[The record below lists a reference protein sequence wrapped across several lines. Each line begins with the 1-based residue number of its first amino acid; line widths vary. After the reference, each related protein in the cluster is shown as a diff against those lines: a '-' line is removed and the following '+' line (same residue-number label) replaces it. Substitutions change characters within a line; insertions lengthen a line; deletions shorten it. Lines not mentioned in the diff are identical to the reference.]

1 MDIYPYYFNIYKM
14 DQYNLQNFDL
24 NRFIAKNE
32 RICDKIRV
40 LKFTRLSDYKFSDND
55 NLFYD
60 VSVHENVGQ
69 YYLNIGVSI
78 RLKLLCYRCL
88 ENVDFEV
95 KTSNHYKL
103 VQVTNVSAKHVIDDI
118 QIEITD
124 DFDLLS
130 FIEDEVLLELPPSP
144 KHAYKCN

>member
-1 MDIYPYYFNIYKM
+1 MDIYPYYFNIYNM

-24 NRFIAKNE
+24 HRFIAKNE

-55 NLFYD
+55 ILFYD
-60 VSVHENVGQ
+60 ISVHEDVGQ
-69 YYLNIGVSI
+69 YYLNIGVNI